1 MKQLIVLSL
10 LACIGF
16 GMISCSKPKSF
27 EYRSVKNFKLDKVG
41 FDQTILSMDLVY
53 YNPNNFGVDLRKV
66 DCEVYVNNNF
76 LGRYLL
82 DTMMHIPRQAEFALP
97 SRMAVDMKG
106 IVKNMFNVF
115 LSDSVLVNVK
125 GTTRAGK
132 AGIFV
137 NFPFNYSGKFKM
149 DFFN

>member
-1 MKQLIVLSL
+1 M
-10 LACIGF
+10 GM
-16 GMISCSKPKSF
+16 GMIACSKPKSF
-27 EYRSVKNFKLDKVG
+27 EYRSVKNFRLDKVG
-41 FDQTILSMDLVY
+41 FDQTVLAMDLVY

-82 DTMMHIPRQAEFALP
+82 DTMMHIPRQSEFSLP

-106 IVKNMFNVF
+106 VIKNVFNVF
-115 LSDSVLVNVK
+115 MSDSVLVNVK

-137 NFPFNYSGKFKM
+137 TFPFNYSGKFKM